1 MKTESLLRV
10 LPALITGLIT
20 SNIAAQTVTVDTSPT
35 GLSVTV
41 DGTNYTAPAAFNW
54 DIGSAHTIDTLSPQL
69 AGDGHS
75 RSIFALW
82 SDGGN
87 QNHSVIA
94 PAFDTNY
101 TANFSTQYLLDQT
114 VSPSGAGTISNFP
127 AGPWYNTG
135 QLVSLTAR
143 TNNGFRINFW
153 QGVDSAVSN
162 VAQVTMDAY
171 HTIQASFIAA
181 DYPFIIVTNLG
192 GVAPGNIIGNIGGR
206 NADGTKL
213 YYVILDNTGTNL
225 IYSSKTN
232 TILRF
237 VPPQGLV
244 TSNDAAAFRF
254 RDESITNVVDSSST
268 LGYTLDAHDV
278 KLFPNG
284 HSFVFGTEVRTFDM
298 SAVVAGGK
306 TAASVTGDVI
316 QELDGNKRLVFE
328 WHTFDY
334 VPITNTF
341 ADMTQAS
348 FDYAHVNAIA
358 LDPIDNNLLASL
370 RTTSEIVKINRRTG
384 QIMWHFGGKN
394 NMFAYIGEH
403 PENAPYYT
411 VGQHDIHRL
420 PNGHLLYFDNGNISG
435 GGVTPNDRTY
445 TRAVEYALDETN
457 MTATLVWEFRHTP
470 DISAPCTGSVKRF
483 ANGNTLIDWGCA
495 VPTSG
500 FILTEVDPA
509 GQVVFEMKHRTN
521 NGIGSVL
528 LGGGMTKQSWNSP
541 DLIRSAS
548 FPNVQSSQSYTS
560 ALAGVSVTLNSLSGS
575 ADNTLNV
582 ERHLDAAR
590 VAKFAGK
597 APQVIMERVILS
609 GSNITSFSAEL
620 VLDLPD
626 TTHTFDTPIIHDP
639 AQLTVYQRST
649 PGQGQFTALSTS
661 YDSAAQK
668 LHVTTAQMGEF
679 VVGYPDV
686 DETPYA
692 PAVLSPA
699 DQAQVNQAQPV
710 PLVWVPQG
718 LVGSFDV
725 QVATDPSFTNLLL
738 DTNNIGAA
746 NFSFQNPPPNSQ
758 LFWRVRTVNQGGVSA
773 WTSASFFTVPAFI
786 QVTYPAGG
794 EVWQRFQ
801 TVTITWVDNISE
813 NVALDLY
820 LDGISNRTFIAST
833 ASSGSVSWTVGQFS
847 TLPQSTNYTI
857 KIRSVTTPTLFAFSQ
872 RFAIITNLTSVTIA
886 TAPTNL
892 SITVDGTNYTAPT
905 VFSWLPT
912 SSHTVNTPSPQ
923 VAADGHSRFVFA
935 AWSDLGSQ
943 SHSVTI
949 PFSPVTNTAS
959 FATNYLLSLVTNLS
973 GAGTIT
979 AVPAGPWYDLGQL
992 VSLIANP
999 NPDYLFY
1006 SWQGVDSQ
1014 SNNTAQVTIN
1024 GYKTVQAN
1032 LMPVSGI
1039 PLISNSSFTRL
1050 SDGRI
1055 QFAFT
1060 AGAGVAT
1067 QATVWGTATLSPPD
1081 WHILGTVPLSN
1092 GNGVF
1097 IDDPAPT
1104 TPARFYRVT
1113 LP

>member
-1 MKTESLLRV
+1 MKTRLPLL
-10 LPALITGLIT
+10 LITALAAT
-20 SNIAAQTVTVDTSPT
+20 TLSAQTLTVSTSPI
-35 GLSVTV
+35 GLTITV
-41 DGTNYTAPAAFNW
+41 DGTNYTAPATFNW
-54 DIGSAHTIDTLSPQL
+54 DIGSAHPIDTPSPQV
-69 AGDGHS
+69 AVDGHS
-75 RSIFALW
+75 RSVFAGW
-82 SDGGN
+82 SDGGS
-87 QNHSVIA
+87 QNHAITM
-94 PAFDTNY
+94 PAYDTNY
-101 TANFSTQYLLDQT
+101 TASFSSQYLLDQT
-114 VSPSGAGTISNFP
+114 VSPPAAGTISNFP
-127 AGPWYNTG
+127 AGPWYNAG

-143 TNNGFRINFW
+143 TNTGFRISFW

-162 VAQVTMDAY
+162 VAQITMNAY
-171 HTIQASFIAA
+171 HAIQASFIPA

-192 GVAPGNIIGNIGGR
+192 AAAPGNIIGNIGGR
-206 NADGTKL
+206 TADGTKL

-225 IYSSKTN
+225 VYSSKTN

-244 TSNDAAAFRF
+244 TSNDATAFRF
-254 RDESITNVVDSSST
+254 RDESITNVVDSSPA
-268 LGYTLDAHDV
+268 LGYTLDTHDV

-284 HSFVFGTEVRTFDM
+284 HSFVFGNEVRTFDM
-298 SAVVAGGK
+298 SAVVPGGK
-306 TAASVTGDVI
+306 SAASITGDII

-358 LDPIDNNLLASL
+358 LDPTDNNLLASL

-384 QIMWHFGGKN
+384 QIIWRLGGKN
-394 NMFAYIGEH
+394 NMFTFIGEH
-403 PENAPYYT
+403 STNAPYYT

-435 GGVTPNDRTY
+435 GGITPSDRTY

-470 DISAPCTGSVKRF
+470 DISTPCTGSVKRF
-483 ANGNTLIDWGCA
+483 PNGNTTIDWGCA

-500 FILTEVDPA
+500 YILTEVNPA

-521 NGIGSVL
+521 NGISSVL
-528 LGGGMTKQSWNSP
+528 LGGGVTKQSWNSP
-541 DLIRSAS
+541 DLVRSAS

-575 ADNTLNV
+575 PDNTLTV

-597 APQVIMERVILS
+597 APQVVMEHIVLS
-609 GSNITSFSAEL
+609 GSNISSFSADL
-620 VLDLPD
+620 ALDLPD
-626 TTHTFDTPIIHDP
+626 TSNVFDTPIIHDP
-639 AQLTVYQRST
+639 AQLTVYQRPT
-649 PGQGQFTALSTS
+649 VAQGQFAALPTT

-699 DQAQVNQAQPV
+699 DQTQVNQAQPIS
-710 PLVWVPQG
+710 LVWVPRG
-718 LVGSFDV
+718 LVGSFDL
-725 QVATDPSFTNLLL
+725 QVATDAAFANLLL
-738 DTNNIGAA
+738 DTNNLGSA
-746 NFSFQNPPPNSQ
+746 NFAFQNPPPNTQ
-758 LFWRVRTVNQGGVSA
+758 LFWRVRAVNQGGVSA
-773 WTSASFFTVPAFI
+773 WTAASFFTVPPFLQI
-786 QVTYPAGG
+786 TYPAGG

-801 TVTITWVDNISE
+801 TVTITWVDNLSE

-820 LDGISNRTFIAST
+820 LDGVSNRTFIAST
-833 ASSGSVSWTVGQFS
+833 ASSGSVSWNVGQFS
-847 TLPQSTNYTI
+847 TVPQSTNYTI
-857 KIRSVTTPTLFAFSQ
+857 KIRSVTNPALFDFSE
-872 RFAIITNLTSVTIA
+872 RFAIITNLTAVTVA

-892 SITVDGTNYTAPT
+892 SVSVDGTNYTAPA

-912 SSHTVNTPSPQ
+912 SSHAIGTPSPQ
-923 VAADGHSRFVFA
+923 VAADGHSRFAFA
-935 AWSDLGSQ
+935 SWSDLGAQ
-943 SHSVTI
+943 NHSVTV
-949 PFSPVTNTAS
+949 PFSPITNTAS
-959 FATNYLLSLVTNLS
+959 FLTNYLLSLTTNFP

-979 AVPAGPWYDLGQL
+979 ALPAGPWFDLGQL
-992 VSLIANP
+992 VSLTASP

-1006 SWQGVDSQ
+1006 SWQGVDTQ
-1014 SNNTAQVTIN
+1014 SNNTAQLTMS
-1024 GYKTVQAN
+1024 GYKAVQAN
-1032 LMPVSGI
+1032 FMSTSGI
-1039 PLISNSSFTRL
+1039 PVISSASFTRL

-1055 QFAFT
+1055 QFTFT

-1067 QATVWGTATLSPPD
+1067 QATVWGTAILLPPD
-1081 WHILGTVPLSN
+1081 WHILGAVPLSS

-1097 IDDPAPT
+1097 IEDPAPT